1 MPFHDDRYTII
12 RKLGEGSTATTWLV
26 HDARNPR
33 EISAYNAVKIL
44 TAEATQDVE
53 HGLIRELE
61 FLIDAHRRFEHVP
74 ILLDHLTV
82 TGPAGDRHLC
92 LVQNLH
98 STSVSALRR
107 SSPTNSLPVYM
118 VRHLIYMA
126 LQGLTA
132 LHSLNILHTELR
144 KFLADN
150 PVEMA
155 NGFPKSQPIPHKWTY
170 NSSAYETEL
179 ISVTLGDLGHAQRAG
194 EQPMTDL
201 FSALALRAPELIGFF
216 SCSGY
221 MGDRLPCG
229 EPGWNV
235 EDDHL
240 AKMMELT
247 GQRFPPDMIARAKN
261 RDKYFD
267 NDGNLLRIHD
277 LKPITIE
284 QAMRNYK
291 IPGLTEHHIGLDYKE
306 RATSSELILHPFL
319 QHPVDSC

>member
-155 NGFPKSQPIPHKWTY
+155 NGSPKDSQPIPHKWAY

-179 ISVTLGDLGHAQRAG
+179 ISVTLGDLGHG
-194 EQPMTDL
+194 
-201 FSALALRAPELIGFF
+201 
-216 SCSGY
+216 
-221 MGDRLPCG
+221 G

-277 LKPITIE
+277 LEPITIE

-291 IPGLTEHHIGLDYKE
+291 IPGLTEHHIGLAADFIRKCLRLDYKE